1 MSDCS
6 FYNAFLNITKVMNLK
21 RWVVRKGSYCSTMY
35 SQRQTDRQTDRQTET
50 DRQRHRERDR
60 ERDRETETEKE
71 TEREFF

>member
-35 SQRQTDRQTDRQTET
+35 SQRDRETDRQTDRQTET
-50 DRQRHRERDR
+50 
-60 ERDRETETEKE
+60 E
-71 TEREFF
+71 TERETE